1 MIRFDAYSATTKDAK
16 PEQLMEL
23 LADAVG
29 LDALHKVRQGKGFHT
44 FGERISVAD
53 ESGSEWASVSWGGRQ
68 GDWAMLEVK
77 GERTPMAVEALRE
90 RFWHRCTRVD
100 SCADFDAPRA
110 FDRLRRACMT
120 VKKAHRIMGE
130 RRGDWEDFPEKGRT
144 LYLGSPQSPTRMRL
158 YEKGKQPEYVHLDR
172 PNWAR
177 IEVQVRPEKDARV
190 AFNGLTPL
198 DVWGASSWTRE
209 LAAAVLKQHVDPHP
223 AGTTYR
229 VSERDAALSWM
240 CKQYGAH
247 LVGLAQDLGGWD
259 CLGLTLREM
268 IEASKGGHHRAE

>member
-130 RRGDWEDFPEKGRT
+130 RRGTGRT
-144 LYLGSPQSPTRMRL
+144 FLRRGERST
-158 YEKGKQPEYVHLDR
+158 LDR
-172 PNWAR
+172 LNLPH
-177 IEVQVRPEKDARV
+177 EC
-190 AFNGLTPL
+190 AFM
-198 DVWGASSWTRE
+198 R
-209 LAAAVLKQHVDPHP
+209 
-223 AGTTYR
+223 
-229 VSERDAALSWM
+229 
-240 CKQYGAH
+240 
-247 LVGLAQDLGGWD
+247 
-259 CLGLTLREM
+259 
-268 IEASKGGHHRAE
+268 RANSLNTSI